1 MGQEDAAAG
10 RGLPGDRQI
19 GVADD
24 GRFSDETDDAAHSEN
39 ACPRPPRIDAGAK
52 RTRPAVIE
60 VRDLDDRAAPPTL
73 CPEAKAFSPPKC
85 ILCTGRARQS
95 GLEGK
100 MVDIRGE
107 AGGCRHLKT

>member
-60 VRDLDDRAAPPTL
+60 VRDLDDRAAPPAL
-73 CPEAKAFSPPKC
+73 CPAAQAFSSRKC
-85 ILCTGRARQS
+85 NPCPGGPAQARQQRKS
-95 GLEGK
+95 
-100 MVDIRGE
+100 V
-107 AGGCRHLKT
+107 AGGPRRTELL